1 MDFLDWLTEIFRL
14 YGYYFLFFA
23 TLLEN
28 VPFVGMFLPGE
39 VIVLAAGFFA
49 AQGQLDV
56 AAVIVVACF
65 GAMSGSSLSYFLG
78 RKGGRQLIEA
88 IAVKFRVD
96 PSKLDNAD
104 KYFDSHGALTVFI
117 GRYLT
122 GVKAFF
128 PALAGAHKMKF
139 HTFFL
144 FGAIAIISWTVL
156 AALLGYFFGSNWDQ
170 LTRIIRMG
178 GWFVAAIVVLV
189 GIVIWRR
196 LRSNDL

>member
-49 AQGQLDV
+49 AQGQLDL

-65 GAMSGSSLSYFLG
+65 GAMSGSGLSYFLG
-78 RKGGRQLIEA
+78 RQGGRQLIES

-96 PSKLDNAD
+96 PSKLDDAD

-117 GRYLT
+117 GRY
-122 GVKAFF
+122 
-128 PALAGAHKMKF
+128 
-139 HTFFL
+139 
-144 FGAIAIISWTVL
+144 
-156 AALLGYFFGSNWDQ
+156 
-170 LTRIIRMG
+170 
-178 GWFVAAIVVLV
+178 
-189 GIVIWRR
+189 
-196 LRSNDL
+196 